1 MCPMCVISADC
12 DGLKKTNDTYG
23 HAIGDELIRLT
34 ASLFR
39 VVLPEKAMM
48 FRVGGDEFFLVL
60 PNTTQEECKK
70 YIDNMNEVSRALL
83 LKGKPICVS
92 LGSCEIPSPS
102 LNFMQAME
110 IADKRMYMEKST
122 KYSEPKE

>member
-1 MCPMCVISADC
+1 
-12 DGLKKTNDTYG
+12 
-23 HAIGDELIRLT
+23 
-34 ASLFR
+34 
-39 VVLPEKAMM
+39 MM

-60 PNTTQEECKK
+60 PNTTQDECKK